1 MVIERTYRGVSAEE
15 RRAQRHR
22 QLLDATLDIWGHED
36 RPRITMT
43 GVCNEAGL
51 TERYFYE
58 SFAHLDVALVELLDE
73 IATEIEQRT
82 VTELHVAGDDPLARV
97 RAVTAAFVGVLTDDP
112 RKGRVALVEA
122 PSLDVTRAR
131 RDLMLRR
138 LARLSSREARKL
150 HGPTAW
156 AEGSGVLVATMFVGG
171 VVQLVLG
178 RLDGSI
184 TADPV
189 VLVDAAARSFAVTSQ
204 L

>member
-1 MVIERTYRGVSAEE
+1 MVIERTYRGVTAEE

-22 QLLDATLDIWGHED
+22 QLLDATLDIWGSEE

-58 SFAHLDVALVELLDE
+58 SFAHLDHALVELLDE

-82 VTELHVAGDDPLARV
+82 VTELHVAGDDPIARV
-97 RAVTAAFVGVLTDDP
+97 RAVAAAFVGVLTEDP
-112 RKGRVALVEA
+112 RRGRVALVEA
-122 PSLDVTRAR
+122 PALDVTRAR
-131 RDLMLRR
+131 RDVMLRR

-156 AEGSGVLVATMFVGG
+156 AEGSGVLAATMFVGG

-178 RLDGSI
+178 RLDGSL
-184 TADPV
+184 TVEPV
-189 VLVDAAARSFAVTSQ
+189 VLVDAAARSFAATAA